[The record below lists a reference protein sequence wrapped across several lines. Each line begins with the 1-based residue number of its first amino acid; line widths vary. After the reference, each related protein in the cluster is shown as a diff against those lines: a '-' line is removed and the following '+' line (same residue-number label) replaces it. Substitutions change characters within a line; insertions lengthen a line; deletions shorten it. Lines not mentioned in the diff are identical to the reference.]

1 MWILL
6 YEFYIFLY
14 KSFHMGVSPL
24 NWCFLS
30 LYLSLTSLSWPES
43 FVLLEPETNCFL
55 NFINFTAQK
64 MKFSIKDIFIKCG
77 QICRKLLIWS
87 HLLNKS
93 LMENFIFCSVTLF
106 SKRKMGKIFFPS
118 LRPVISQ
125 NYNKNNNSKTQEK

>member
-14 KSFHMGVSPL
+14 KSFHMGVPPL
-24 NWCFLS
+24 NLCFLS

-43 FVLLEPETNCFL
+43 FVLLEPETNCLL
-55 NFINFTAQK
+55 NFINLTAQK
-64 MKFSIKDIFIKCG
+64 MKFSIKNIFIKCG

-93 LMENFIFCSVTLF
+93 LMENFIFCSVFVRIPPISPLNPCI
-106 SKRKMGKIFFPS
+106 SYYRKK
-118 LRPVISQ
+118 LLLLAHCT
-125 NYNKNNNSKTQEK
+125 KNEVFH

>member
-87 HLLNKS
+87 HLLNRS
-93 LMENFIFCSVTLF
+93 LMENFIFCSVFVRIPPISPLNPCISYYRKELLF
-106 SKRKMGKIFFPS
+106 LAHCSKNEVFH
-118 LRPVISQ
+118 
-125 NYNKNNNSKTQEK
+125 

>member
-14 KSFHMGVSPL
+14 KSFHMGVPPL
-24 NWCFLS
+24 NLCFLS

-43 FVLLEPETNCFL
+43 FVLLEPETNCLL

-64 MKFSIKDIFIKCG
+64 MKFSIKDIFIKCD
-77 QICRKLLIWS
+77 QIRRKLLIWS

-93 LMENFIFCSVTLF
+93 LMENFIFCSVFVRIPPISPLNPCI
-106 SKRKMGKIFFPS
+106 SYYRKELLLLAHCTKDEVFH
-118 LRPVISQ
+118 
-125 NYNKNNNSKTQEK
+125 

>member
-14 KSFHMGVSPL
+14 KSFHMGVPPL
-24 NWCFLS
+24 NLCFLS

-43 FVLLEPETNCFL
+43 FVLLEPETNCLL

-93 LMENFIFCSVTLF
+93 LMENFIFCAVIHCFEREKS
-106 SKRKMGKIFFPS
+106 KIFQS
-118 LRPVISQ
+118 LNVTEAENWRKAG
-125 NYNKNNNSKTQEK
+125 NLL